1 MIDPPTGAGRKGIV
15 QKQEI
20 QSLLETQRSRVRDA
34 RKQAANEGIDAVL
47 EQARAISK
55 DGSGDFIVGTLSE
68 ASRDGLMAAL
78 DHIRSSH
85 ADAACLL
92 LAELADG
99 GKVAIVARVPESLN
113 ERGLKAG
120 DWVRETAQACGGS
133 GGGKADMAQ
142 AGGKDPSRIPE
153 AAERATNYASEVL
166 A

>member
-1 MIDPPTGAGRKGIV
+1 
-15 QKQEI
+15 
-20 QSLLETQRSRVRDA
+20 
-34 RKQAANEGIDAVL
+34 
-47 EQARAISK
+47 
-55 DGSGDFIVGTLSE
+55 
-68 ASRDGLMAAL
+68 MAAL